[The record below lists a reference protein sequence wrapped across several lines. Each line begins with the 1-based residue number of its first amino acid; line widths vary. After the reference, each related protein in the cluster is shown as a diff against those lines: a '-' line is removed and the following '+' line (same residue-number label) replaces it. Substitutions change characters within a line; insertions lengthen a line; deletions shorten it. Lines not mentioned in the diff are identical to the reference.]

1 MLRFPRLAVA
11 RFVALLRSDF
21 AGVRAG
27 FFALLIS
34 SGGDLVT
41 GLTLAS
47 ITHTLTVL
55 PGLFILIPAAI
66 GMRGNIFGGLGSR
79 LGTQIHAGTFH
90 VSRRVDT
97 LFGQNVGAAIVLSLS
112 ISAVL
117 AVLAKVVSGA
127 LFTTP
132 TISLVDFMVISV
144 IGAII
149 SSIVVLVITVAVAA
163 FCARRSLD
171 LDNVAAPIVTAAGDI
186 ATLPSLFLATYLVG
200 FRFVTPVIAFLCV
213 VLAIGSLVYAMRSG
227 LPILRR
233 IVFESFPILVLAG
246 GVDVLAGLTIERRL
260 ESFLTFPALFVL
272 VPAFLEDSGS
282 LGAILAARIST
293 KLHLGTLEP
302 GRGAWWSAIED
313 VMLIYVY
320 AIPVFVFLGVSS
332 IIVAQVANKA
342 SPGNLDMMGVALL
355 AGFMATTASVVVG
368 FYAAVAT
375 YRFGLDPDNHGVPM
389 VTSSLDLL
397 GALSLILAI
406 VILGLGHVGVHV
418 HH

>member
-1 MLRFPRLAVA
+1 
-11 RFVALLRSDF
+11 
-21 AGVRAG
+21 
-27 FFALLIS
+27 
-34 SGGDLVT
+34 
-41 GLTLAS
+41 
-47 ITHTLTVL
+47 
-55 PGLFILIPAAI
+55 
-66 GMRGNIFGGLGSR
+66 
-79 LGTQIHAGTFH
+79 
-90 VSRRVDT
+90 
-97 LFGQNVGAAIVLSLS
+97 
-112 ISAVL
+112 
-117 AVLAKVVSGA
+117 
-127 LFTTP
+127 
-132 TISLVDFMVISV
+132 MVISV

-200 FRFVTPVIAFLCV
+200 FRFVTPVIAVLCAA
-213 VLAIGSLVYAMRSG
+213 LARRLARRTRSG
-227 LPILRR
+227 PGCRSCAASCSSR
-233 IVFESFPILVLAG
+233 SRSSCSPGA
-246 GVDVLAGLTIERRL
+246 VDLLAGLTIEKRL

-302 GRGAWWSAIED
+302 GRGAWWAAIDD

-320 AIPVFVFLGVSS
+320 AIPVFVFLGHRRRSS
-332 IIVAQVANKA
+332 WPTSRTRRARAA
-342 SPGNLDMMGVALL
+342 LDMMGVALL

-406 VILGLGHVGVHV
+406 VILGLG
-418 HH
+418 

>member
-1 MLRFPRLAVA
+1 MLRFPRRAVA

-47 ITHTLTVL
+47 ITNTLQVL

-79 LGTQIHAGTFH
+79 LGTQIHAGTFR
-90 VSRRVDT
+90 VSRRIDT

-117 AVLAKVVSGA
+117 AVLAKVVSVAFQGGKS
-127 LFTTP
+127 
-132 TISLVDFMVISV
+132 ISVVDFMVISV

-163 FCARRSLD
+163 FCARRNLD

-186 ATLPSLFLATYLVG
+186 ATLPSLFVATYLVDY
-200 FRFVTPVIAFLCV
+200 RFVTPVIAVLCAA
-213 VLAIGSLVYAMRSG
+213 LAIGSLVYALRSG
-227 LPILRR
+227 LPILQR
-233 IVFESFPILVLAG
+233 IVLESLPVLVLAG
-246 GVDVLAGLTIERRL
+246 GVDLLAGLTIEKRL

-302 GRGAWWSAIED
+302 GRGAWWAAIED

-320 AIPVFVFLGVSS
+320 AIPVFVFLGISS
-332 IIVAQVANKA
+332 IVVAHVADKA

-355 AGFMATTASVVVG
+355 AGFMATTCSVVVG

-406 VILGLGHVGVHV
+406 VLLGLG
-418 HH
+418 

>member
-1 MLRFPRLAVA
+1 MLRFPRRAVA

-47 ITHTLTVL
+47 ITNTLQVL

-79 LGTQIHAGTFH
+79 LGTQIHAGTFR
-90 VSRRVDT
+90 VSRRIDT

-117 AVLAKVVSGA
+117 AVLAKVVSVA
-127 LFTTP
+127 LQGGRS
-132 TISLVDFMVISV
+132 ISVVDFMVISV

-186 ATLPSLFLATYLVG
+186 ATLPSLFVATYLVG
-200 FRFVTPVIAFLCV
+200 YSFVTPVIAVLCA
-213 VLAIGSLVYAMRSG
+213 VLAVGSLVAALRSG

-233 IVFESFPILVLAG
+233 IVLESLPVLVLAG
-246 GVDVLAGLTIERRL
+246 AVDLLAGLTIEKRL
-260 ESFLTFPALFVL
+260 ASFLTFPALFVL

-302 GRGAWWSAIED
+302 GRGAWWAAIED

-320 AIPVFVFLGVSS
+320 AIPVFVFLGISS
-332 IIVAQVANKA
+332 IVVAHVADKA

-355 AGFMATTASVVVG
+355 AGFMATTCSVVVG

-406 VILGLGHVGVHV
+406 VLLGLG
-418 HH
+418 

>member
-1 MLRFPRLAVA
+1 VLRFPRLAVA
-11 RFVALLRSDF
+11 RFVALVRADF
-21 AGVRAG
+21 TGVRAG
-27 FFALLIS
+27 FYALLIS

-47 ITHTLTVL
+47 ITNTLTAL
-55 PGLFILIPAAI
+55 PGLIILIPAAI

-79 LGTQIHAGTFH
+79 LGTQIHAGTFR
-90 VSRRVDT
+90 VSRRIDT
-97 LFGQNVGAAIVLSLS
+97 LFGQNVGAAILMSLS
-112 ISAVL
+112 ISAAL
-117 AVLAKVVSGA
+117 AVLAKAVSGA
-127 LFTTP
+127 FFTTP
-132 TISLVDFMVISV
+132 TISLVDYMVISV

-163 FCARRSLD
+163 FCANRSLD

-200 FRFVTPVIAFLCV
+200 FRFVTPTIALLCAV
-213 VLAIGSLVYAMRSG
+213 VAVASLVVALRSQ

-233 IVFESFPILVLAG
+233 IVLESLPILLLAG
-246 GVDVLAGLTIERRL
+246 TVDLLAGVTIEKRVD
-260 ESFLTFPALFVL
+260 SFIKFPAIFVL

-302 GRGAWWSAIED
+302 ARGAWRAAADD
-313 VMLIYVY
+313 VMLIYMY
-320 AIPVFVFLGVSS
+320 AIPVFVFLGTSS
-332 IIVAQVANKA
+332 IIVAHVAGKA
-342 SPGNLDMMGVALL
+342 SPGALDMMGVALL

-375 YRFGLDPDNHGVPM
+375 FRFGLDPDNHGVPM

-406 VILGLGHVGVHV
+406 VILGLG
-418 HH
+418 

>member
-1 MLRFPRLAVA
+1 MLRFPRRAVA
-11 RFVALLRSDF
+11 RLGALVRSDS

-47 ITHTLTVL
+47 ITGTLTEL

-66 GMRGNIFGGLGSR
+66 GMRGNIFGALGSR
-79 LGTQIHAGTFH
+79 LGTQIHAGTFR

-97 LFGQNVGAAIVLSLS
+97 LFGQNIGAAIVLSLA

-117 AVLAKVVSGA
+117 AVLAKVVSSA
-127 LFTTP
+127 FISTP
-132 TISLVDFMVISV
+132 AISVIDFMAISV

-149 SSIVVLVITVAVAA
+149 SSIVVGVLTVAVAA
-163 FCARRSLD
+163 FCANRSLD

-186 ATLPSLFLATYLVG
+186 ATLPSLFLATYFVG
-200 FRFVTPVIAFLCV
+200 FRFVTPVIALLCA
-213 VLAIGSLVYAMRSG
+213 VLAVVSLLLAVRAN
-227 LPILRR
+227 LPVLRR
-233 IVFESFPILVLAG
+233 ILVESLPVLA
-246 GVDVLAGLTIERRL
+246 LAGTVDLLAGITIEKRL
-260 ESFLTFPALFVL
+260 ESFITFPALFVL

-293 KLHLGTLEP
+293 KLHLGTLEG
-302 GRGAWWSAIED
+302 GRGAWRRAADD
-313 VMLIYVY
+313 VMLIYMY
-320 AIPVFVFLGVSS
+320 AVPVFVFLGVSS
-332 IIVAQVANKA
+332 VVVSHVANKA
-342 SPGNLDMMGVALL
+342 SPGALDMLGVTLL
-355 AGFMATTASVVVG
+355 AGLLATTAAVVVG

-406 VILGLGHVGVHV
+406 VILGLA
-418 HH
+418 

>member
-79 LGTQIHAGTFH
+79 LGTQIHAGTFR
-90 VSRRVDT
+90 VSRRIDS
-97 LFGQNVGAAIVLSLS
+97 LFGQNVGAAIVLSLA

-132 TISLVDFMVISV
+132 TISIVDFMVISV
-144 IGAII
+144 IGAIL

-186 ATLPSLFLATYLVG
+186 ATLPSLYVATYLIG
-200 FRFVTPVIAFLCV
+200 YRFVTPVIAILCV
-213 VLAIGSLVYAMRSG
+213 ALAVGSLLYALRSSFA
-227 LPILRR
+227 ILRR
-233 IVFESFPILVLAG
+233 IMLESLPILVLAG
-246 GVDVLAGLTIERRL
+246 AVDLMAGVTIQKRL
-260 ESFLTFPALFVL
+260 DSFVTFPALLVL

-302 GRGAWWSAIED
+302 GRGAWRAAIDD
-313 VMLIYVY
+313 VMLIYTY
-320 AIPVFVFLGVSS
+320 AIPVFVFLGTSS
-332 IIVAQVANKA
+332 IIVAHVANKA
-342 SPGNLDMMGVALL
+342 SPGALDMMGVALL

-406 VILGLGHVGVHV
+406 VILGLG
-418 HH
+418 